1 MLKGTYILKLGNEG
15 EFGERAAD
23 VLKVCLT
30 RVPFISIASMP
41 WQTKAGNMRP
51 DRLFR
56 VTNINSKEETV
67 LVIAIKNSGQ
77 PRFARD
83 AFNALSR
90 FQIPYKNSYGV
101 FIAPYVADEAAGMCK
116 SEGVGYIDFAGNCR
130 LAFDGVFIEQSGKQN
145 PFTQKRDLRKLFS
158 VKAERVLR
166 VLLNNPN
173 KAWRMLEVAS
183 EARVST
189 GEVFNVKKALSDR
202 EWITSDATGFRLN
215 KWGILLSTWT
225 DNYSYRQN
233 EIKEYYSLKSIPD
246 LEAELAAICT
256 GLSVKYALTGFSAA
270 ARIAPMVK
278 YSKATA
284 YIDTQ
289 PDIIAGAMNLKEA
302 PAGANISLCI
312 PYDKEVFYNARL
324 IDGTNTVSPVQ
335 LYLDL
340 KSNPGRGEEAAEILL
355 NDVIRTAWSQNGT
368 IPQKL

>member
-1 MLKGTYILKLGNEG
+1 MLKDVNKMKVRDES
-15 EFGERAAD
+15 EFEERAAD
-23 VLKVCLT
+23 VLRNCLA
-30 RVPFISIASMP
+30 RVPFLSVAGMP
-41 WQTKAGNMRP
+41 WQTKAGNVQP

-90 FQIPYKNSYGV
+90 FKTLYKKSYGV
-101 FIAPYVADEAAGMCK
+101 FIAPYIADEAAGMCK

-130 LAFDGVFIEQSGKQN
+130 LAFDGVFIEQVGKPN
-145 PFTQKRDLRKLFS
+145 PFSQKRDLRKLFS

-166 VLLNNPN
+166 VLLNYPD
-173 KAWRMLEVAS
+173 KAWKILEIAG

-202 EWITSDATGFRLN
+202 EWITSDSMGFRLN
-215 KWGILLSTWT
+215 KWEILLSTWT

-246 LEAELAAICT
+246 LEAEFAAICT

-284 YIDTQ
+284 YIDAH
-289 PDIIAGAMNLKEA
+289 PDIIASAMNLKEA
-302 PAGANISLCI
+302 PAGANVSLCI

-324 IDGTNTVSPVQ
+324 IDGTNTVSPIQ

-340 KSNPGRGEEAAEILL
+340 KSNPGRGDEAAEILL
-355 NDVIRTAWSQNGT
+355 NEVIRTAWSQKGT